1 MKRKEQLF
9 NWLADRQRK
18 YADGMALFRL
28 LANDSMKQRYGT
40 FLERGEDGVTHP
52 FDPRFTQLVNCLSK
66 IAQNIRA
73 GIVIAAAEEDLDVRQ
88 ISETESERQAAL
100 KKRNDRIQQL
110 DDLNDDL
117 QTRIGYLE
125 DGSEEHAEEIEEL
138 KKQVESNLEE
148 INQLR
153 KEVDALNAPGVKV
166 VTEESL
172 PKSLQKAYARIKE
185 IAPLYA
191 CLHGELT
198 SDTLTD
204 EERKKVADGLCDLDD
219 ERRKLWRSIDQWA
232 EGKASL
238 DLSEKRPEYSDNAV
252 VRGYEMARQIKR
264 LKENI
269 RNSQTAAEKAQADG
283 RQNVYENAMKRIQR
297 YEAELKE
304 LEEEVQQESEKVQ

>member
-283 RQNVYENAMKRIQR
+283 RQNVYENAMKRIAR

-304 LEEEVQQESEKVQ
+304 LEEEVRQDSEKVQ

>member
-269 RNSQTAAEKAQADG
+269 RNSQTAADKAQADG
-283 RQNVYENAMKRIQR
+283 KQNVYENAMKRIQR

-304 LEEEVQQESEKVQ
+304 LEEEVQQDSEKVQ

>member
-73 GIVIAAAEEDLDVRQ
+73 GIVIAAAEEEIDVRQ
-88 ISETESERQAAL
+88 VSVSDAEKQAEL

-110 DDLNDDL
+110 DDLNEDL

-153 KEVDALNAPGVKV
+153 KEVDALNMPGVKV
-166 VTEESL
+166 VTEATL
-172 PKSLQKAYARIKE
+172 PKKLQKAYDRIKE

-191 CLHGELT
+191 SLHNDLTNTEL
-198 SDTLTD
+198 SDD
-204 EERKKVADGLCDLDD
+204 ERKKLADQLCGLDD

>member
-125 DGSEEHAEEIEEL
+125 DGSEEHVEEIEEL

-269 RNSQTAAEKAQADG
+269 RNSQTAADKAQADG

>member
-18 YADGMALFRL
+18 YADGMDLFRQ

-269 RNSQTAAEKAQADG
+269 RNSQTAADKAQADG

>member
-153 KEVDALNAPGVKV
+153 KEVDALNTPGVKV

-172 PKSLQKAYARIKE
+172 PKSLQKAYTRIKE

-191 CLHGELT
+191 SLHNDLTNTEL
-198 SDTLTD
+198 SD
-204 EERKKVADGLCDLDD
+204 EERKKLADQLCELDD

-238 DLSEKRPEYSDNAV
+238 ELDEKRPEYSDNAV

>member
-9 NWLADRQRK
+9 NWLANRQRK
-18 YADGMALFRL
+18 YADGMALFRS
-28 LANDSMKQRYGT
+28 LANENMKQRYSAY
-40 FLERGEDGVTHP
+40 LECGADGVSHP
-52 FDPRFTQLVNCLSK
+52 FDPRFTQLANCLSK
-66 IAQNIRA
+66 IAQNIRS
-73 GIVIAAAEEDLDVRQ
+73 GLVMAAAEEELEVGK
-88 ISETESERQAAL
+88 ISDTESEKQAAL
-100 KKRNDRIQQL
+100 KKRSERIQEL
-110 DDLNDDL
+110 DDLNEDL

-125 DGSEEHAEEIEEL
+125 DGSEEHVEELEEL

-153 KEVDALNAPGVKV
+153 KEVDALNTPGVKV
-166 VTEESL
+166 VTEATL
-172 PKSLQKAYARIKE
+172 PKKLQKAYDRIKE

-191 CLHGELT
+191 SLHNDLT
-198 SDTLTD
+198 NTDLSD
-204 EERKKVADGLCDLDD
+204 EERKKLADQLCDLDD

-232 EGKASL
+232 EGKATL
-238 DLSEKRPEYSDNAV
+238 DLGEKRPEYSDNAV

-269 RNSQTAAEKAQADG
+269 RNSQAAAEKAQADG

>member
-269 RNSQTAAEKAQADG
+269 RNSQTAADKAQADG

>member
-9 NWLADRQRK
+9 NWLANRQRK
-18 YADGMALFRL
+18 YADGMALFRS
-28 LANDSMKQRYGT
+28 LASETMKQRYSAY
-40 FLERGEDGVTHP
+40 LECGADGVSHP
-52 FDPRFTQLVNCLSK
+52 FDPRFTQLANCLSK
-66 IAQNIRA
+66 IAQNIRS
-73 GIVIAAAEEDLDVRQ
+73 GLVMAAAEEELKVGQ
-88 ISETESERQAAL
+88 ISDTESEKQAAL
-100 KKRNDRIQQL
+100 KKRSERIQEL
-110 DDLNDDL
+110 DDLNEDL

-125 DGSEEHAEEIEEL
+125 DGSEEHVEELEEL

-153 KEVDALNAPGVKV
+153 KEVDALNTPGVKV
-166 VTEESL
+166 ITEATL
-172 PKSLQKAYARIKE
+172 PKKLQKAYDRIKE

-191 CLHGELT
+191 SLHNDLTNTEL
-198 SDTLTD
+198 SD
-204 EERKKVADGLCDLDD
+204 EERKKLADQLCDLDD

-232 EGKASL
+232 EGKATL

-269 RNSQTAAEKAQADG
+269 RNSQAAAEKAQADG

-304 LEEEVQQESEKVQ
+304 LEEEVQHESEKVQ

>member
-9 NWLADRQRK
+9 NWLANRQRT

-28 LANDSMKQRYGT
+28 LANDNMKQRYGT
-40 FLERGEDGVTHP
+40 YLERSADGVSHP
-52 FDPRFTQLVNCLSK
+52 FDPRFTQLVNCLTK

-73 GIVIAAAEEDLDVRQ
+73 GMVIAAAEEELDVRQ
-88 ISETESERQAAL
+88 ISDTETEKQIEL
-100 KKRNDRIQQL
+100 KKRNDRIQEL
-110 DDLNDDL
+110 DDLNSDL

-125 DGSEEHAEEIEEL
+125 DGSEEHADEIDEL
-138 KKQVESNLEE
+138 KRQVESNLEE

-166 VTEESL
+166 VTEASL

-191 CLHGELT
+191 SLHNDLSNPEL
-198 SDTLTD
+198 SDED
-204 EERKKVADGLCDLDD
+204 RKMLADQLCDLDD

-238 DLSEKRPEYSDNAV
+238 ELGEKRPEYSDNAV
-252 VRGYEMARQIKR
+252 VRGYEMARQMKR

-269 RNSQTAAEKAQADG
+269 RNSQAAADKAQADG
-283 RQNVYENAMKRIQR
+283 RQNVYDNAMKRIAR

-304 LEEEVQQESEKVQ
+304 LEEEVQQGEKVQ

>member
-66 IAQNIRA
+66 ITQNIRA

-269 RNSQTAAEKAQADG
+269 RNSQTAADKAQADG